1 MSAKDDPKPVSAL
14 KRRILAAI
22 AAGPACLVAATVVS
36 APAIAQAAPRP
47 EQDNADKVAPD
58 TTIPG
63 DHTQLHQWW
72 GNGWR
77 HPWGNWNNWHN
88 WPNWNNWHN
97 WANW

>member
-1 MSAKDDPKPVSAL
+1 MSDDKPTSPL

-22 AAGPACLVAATVVS
+22 AAGPACLLVATVVS
-36 APAIAQAAPRP
+36 VPTKAQAAPS
-47 EQDNADKVAPD
+47 ADKGPVTP
-58 TTIPG
+58 TTSIPTDG
-63 DHTQLHQWW
+63 PSQIHQWW
-72 GNGWR
+72 ANGWR

>member
-1 MSAKDDPKPVSAL
+1 MSAKDDEKPTSPL

-22 AAGPACLVAATVVS
+22 AAGPVALLAATVVS
-36 APAIAQAAPRP
+36 TPAQAAPRTDETKQP
-47 EQDNADKVAPD
+47 VTP
-58 TTIPG
+58 TTSIPS
-63 DHTQLHQWW
+63 DMPVQPHQWW
-72 GNGWR
+72 ANGFR